1 MQSESTIKLL
11 LYPIFLSSFYTLSL
25 NQTLWVT
32 SPHSILQLTLVQ
44 PFFFLSF
51 FSPSCT
57 PRTHPARA
65 QTPTNTLQQQQQQHH
80 KVCMCSFE
88 ALSSSLCTHFPLS
101 LLCVSRF
108 NNLQKKLKLW
118 WVDLHHYQ
126 KNPSMKKTKATTIV
140 TQRNA
145 FSHGGT
151 GIGSRLIFPLPS
163 TKSPTSRSSL
173 VSWVALYFLC
183 LSTPFYPSMRQAL
196 FFSFSLF
203 FLSKF

>member
-126 KNPSMKKTKATTIV
+126 KNPSMKKMKDTTTIV

-145 FSHGGT
+145 FNHGGT
-151 GIGSRLIFPLPS
+151 GTGSRLIFLLS
-163 TKSPTSRSSL
+163 LTRSPTSRSSL
-173 VSWVALYFLC
+173 VSWVALCFLF
-183 LSTPFYPSMRQAL
+183 LSTPIFYHSMRQTLLL
-196 FFSFSLF
+196 FL
-203 FLSKF
+203 FLSFF